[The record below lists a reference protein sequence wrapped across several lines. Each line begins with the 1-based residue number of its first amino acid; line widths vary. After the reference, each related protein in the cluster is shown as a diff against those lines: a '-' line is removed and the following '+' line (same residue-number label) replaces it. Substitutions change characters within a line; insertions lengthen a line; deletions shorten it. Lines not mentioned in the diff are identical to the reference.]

1 MSIVTIKLADVK
13 SQTNERPEKCPHC
26 EGETFQRW
34 GQVRKTI
41 RDQKVKEVSI
51 YRYRCC
57 RCHKTF
63 RHYPEGIDRKGQ
75 SQRLRKVVAIMWMLG
90 LSYRSLEIVLDFF
103 GVKLGRMSGW
113 RDVQERAGQLFRQ
126 QKGKR
131 VRVLGL
137 DVGYVR
143 GMGETQPVMVAVD
156 MGDGLP
162 ITIGYVDEKDPQA
175 VKRFLQ
181 PLVQQLGVSVVV
193 TDDLATYR
201 TVTGQ
206 LNLEH
211 QVCQFHL
218 RRWVGRTLRELRQS
232 VPEEWL
238 GVVEEIQEIIDE
250 LPIHGERR
258 LFQLWKQIPESRRGR
273 KDEPYSVLD
282 QLRYLIIRLAENWR
296 RYRVFDWDQE
306 VPWTN
311 NLTEQTIGRMKMR
324 SRTVRGYKS
333 KRGMLNALMLAGMGL
348 C

>member
-1 MSIVTIKLADVK
+1 MSIVTIKLTDVK
-13 SQTNERPEKCPHC
+13 SENCERPRKCPYC
-26 EGETFQRW
+26 EGEIFQRW
-34 GQVRKTI
+34 GQVSKAI
-41 RDQKVKEVSI
+41 RDQKVKEVVV

-63 RHYPEGIDRKGQ
+63 RHYPEGIDRKSQ
-75 SQRLRKVVAIMWMLG
+75 SQRLRKVAAIMWILG

-103 GVKLGRMSGW
+103 GVKLSRMSGW
-113 RDVQERAGQLFRQ
+113 RDVQERSGQLFWQ
-126 QKGKR
+126 QIHKK
-131 VRVLGL
+131 VRVIGL

-162 ITIGYVDEKDPQA
+162 ITIGYVDEKDPKA
-175 VKRFLQ
+175 VKRFLE
-181 PLVQQLGVSVVV
+181 PLVQHLGVSVVV
-193 TDDLATYR
+193 TDDLMTYR

-206 LNLEH
+206 LDLEH

-218 RRWVGRTLRELRQS
+218 RRWVGRTLRELRQT
-232 VPEEWL
+232 VPEVWQE
-238 GVVEEIQEIIDE
+238 VVDEIQEIIDE
-250 LPIHGERR
+250 LPIDGERR
-258 LFQLWKQIPESRRGR
+258 LFQLWKQIPENRQGR
-273 KDEPYSVLD
+273 KDEPYSPLD
-282 QLRYLIIRLAENWR
+282 QLRHLIIRLAENWK
-296 RYRVFDWDQE
+296 RYRVFDWDKE

-311 NLTEQTIGRMKMR
+311 NLTEQAIGRMKMR